1 MRKNIK
7 DKLIDAFYTQPE
19 QWIHLRALARKTKA
33 SPNSLKPYLKQLV
46 KQKIIE
52 KRKKEKR
59 IQYRPKLESAEY
71 LWHKRVHNL
80 KKIYESGIIKTLEDY
95 EEEARIE
102 KGFTST
108 RNSFLKLSTTEDF
121 HIPLIS
127 FFKRRGSMMI
137 HQ

>member
-1 MRKNIK
+1 VQKKEQLCRKKNNEKMRKNIK

-80 KKIYESGIIKTLEDY
+80 KKIYESGIIKTLEEYYSPKAIILFGSYSRGED
-95 EEEARIE
+95 I
-102 KGFTST
+102 ST
-108 RNSFLKLSTTEDF
+108 
-121 HIPLIS
+121 
-127 FFKRRGSMMI
+127 
-137 HQ
+137 